1 MATLTAEERDFL
13 AAQLRQSSSQFLE
26 AIAGLPP
33 EQWSFRPSEDVW
45 SVQEIADHV
54 VVVEQRIFK
63 MIQKILRD
71 PAQPEK
77 AAGVAGK
84 ERKLMRAVLDRST
97 RVKVPEPMEPTGQ
110 AETPEQI
117 AALFQQ
123 VRAKTLDYVRDTAD
137 PLHHHFAPHFVLKD
151 LDGAQWLLM
160 IALHTSR
167 HVQQIDEVK
176 AHAAYPGQASQA
188 AS

>member
-13 AAQLRQSSSQFLE
+13 TAQLRQSSAEFLQ
-26 AIAGLPP
+26 AIAGLRP
-33 EQWSFRPSEDVW
+33 EQWCFRPSADVW

-63 MIQKILRD
+63 MIQRTLRD

-77 AAGVAGK
+77 AAEVAGK
-84 ERKLMRAVLDRST
+84 EKKLMRAVLDRSHK
-97 RVKVPEPMEPTGQ
+97 VKVPEPMEPTGQ
-110 AETPEQI
+110 SETPEQI
-117 AALFQQ
+117 AALFEQ
-123 VRAKTLDYVRDTAD
+123 VRAKTLDYVSGTAD

-160 IALHTSR
+160 ISLHTSR

-176 AHAAYPGQASQA
+176 ADASYPGRTNQA

>member
-13 AAQLRQSSSQFLE
+13 TAQLEKSRAEFLD
-26 AIAGLPP
+26 AIAGLPSP
-33 EQWSFRPSEDVW
+33 QWSFRPSADVW

-63 MIQKILRD
+63 MIQKTLRE

-77 AAGVAGK
+77 AAEVAGK
-84 ERKLMRAVLDRST
+84 EKKLIRAVLDRSYK
-97 RVKVPEPMEPTGQ
+97 VKVPEPMEPTGQ

-123 VRAKTLDYVRDTAD
+123 VRANTIEYVRGTAD

-167 HVQQIDEVK
+167 HVQQIEEVK
-176 AHAAYPGQASQA
+176 ADPSYPGRTSQA